1 MYKPLTYR
9 KKRLGI
15 VKIPDRKNDLKNFP
29 EDWSYRLFMSV
40 DLQNSTSFKKNSYK
54 NGVPEN
60 AEWAWVFE
68 NFYRDFFD
76 IFRNELNIYAHLPVP
91 SIWKCLGDEIIFQ
104 VEITDS
110 ADVLKYV
117 LSFRKAIESY
127 NEKAKCGRNKHL
139 QSQGTVWGAGFPVRN
154 HCIEIPGTNNEKQ
167 ADFIGLDI
175 DIGFR
180 ISKYSKPERLVL
192 SLPIAYILSLH
203 DCENIRYYDEI
214 NAQGVD
220 AEYPI
225 FWLLSSTNPKTP
237 GRLLLSPSPID
248 SIIVF
253 CTNYFEKEDN
263 SAYSKPFIKN
273 DKSNKCGEIPD
284 YMIQRKKENDKA
296 EIERKQGLIGKSGKE
311 PNTDSKLKK
320 ADTAKMN
327 KLKQIENEFES
338 IRPTE
343 SSS

>member
-1 MYKPLTYR
+1 MRKPLTYR
-9 KKRLGI
+9 KKRLGLVDRS
-15 VKIPDRKNDLKNFP
+15 VKKYNLDNSP

-40 DLQNSTSFKKNSYK
+40 DLQNSTIFKKNSYK

-68 NFYRDFFD
+68 DFYRDFSD
-76 IFRNELNIYAHLPVP
+76 IFHTELNDYVDLQIP

-110 ADVLKYV
+110 ADVVKYV
-117 LSFRKAIESY
+117 LSFRSAIESY
-127 NEKAKCGRNKHL
+127 NEKAKCGRNKPL
-139 QSQGTVWGAGFPVRN
+139 QSQGTVWGAGFPIRN
-154 HCIEIPGTNNEKQ
+154 HCIEIPCSNNEKQ
-167 ADFIGLDI
+167 KDFIGLDI

-180 ISKYSKPERLVL
+180 ISKYSKPERLVI
-192 SLPIAYILSLH
+192 SLPVAYILSLH
-203 DCENIRYYDEI
+203 NCENIRYYDEI
-214 NAQGVD
+214 NAKGVD

-273 DKSNKCGEIPD
+273 DKSNKCAEIPQN
-284 YMIQRKKENDKA
+284 MEIRKAENDRA
-296 EIERKQGLIGKSGKE
+296 ETERKQGIIGISGEE
-311 PNTDSKLKK
+311 PDISLNLGSKGKK
-320 ADTAKMN
+320 NLN
-327 KLKQIENEFES
+327 KLKQIENDF
-338 IRPTE
+338 
-343 SSS
+343 